1 MAVEISALCYAQ
13 KGRIEMTKMEYNV
26 CETCGAC
33 DGRAGLVINVK
44 GNPVECK
51 NCYETRKTGAV
62 FIDTTLPRT
71 EAELVKT
78 MNILSA

>member
-1 MAVEISALCYAQ
+1 MRDY
-13 KGRIEMTKMEYNV
+13 EYNV

-33 DGRAGLVINVK
+33 NGRAGLVINVK

-51 NCYETRKTGAV
+51 NCYETRKTGAI
-62 FIDTTLPRT
+62 FIDTSLSRT
-71 EAELVKT
+71 DAELEKT